1 MQNRATIRFP
11 RPEWLDALT
20 PERLLV
26 CLFFVL
32 VWTSAALMAPQSD
45 TWWQLRAG
53 QDFWRN
59 GAVPLV
65 ESYSH
70 TVNGRFWMNH
80 EWLTHA
86 VFYGLYWQSQAVD
99 ATKRLNTSDGFIHPN
114 VCRGRLLSWRAT
126 AFNSVRV

>member
-1 MQNRATIRFP
+1 MQNRVTLRFS
-11 RPEWLDALT
+11 RSEWLDALT

-32 VWTSAALMAPQSD
+32 VWTSAALMSPQSD

-86 VFYGLYWQSQAVD
+86 VFYGLY
-99 ATKRLNTSDGFIHPN
+99 
-114 VCRGRLLSWRAT
+114 
-126 AFNSVRV
+126 